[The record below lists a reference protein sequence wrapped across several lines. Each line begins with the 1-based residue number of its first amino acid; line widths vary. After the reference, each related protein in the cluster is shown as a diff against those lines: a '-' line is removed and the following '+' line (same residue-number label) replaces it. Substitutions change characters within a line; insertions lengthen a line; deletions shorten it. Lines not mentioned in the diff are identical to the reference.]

1 MRRMF
6 LVVSGVALGLALMSQ
21 ATARASKAQDA
32 AVIDKTMKAV
42 GPAFGAAR
50 KAVEAGDMA
59 AAKAAAETLS
69 KAFVET
75 EAFFKSHGKA
85 DGVEWAQGAKKA
97 ADALAAAAS
106 ADAAK
111 APAGELGK
119 FWPGL
124 PRRSTATSRRRQLH
138 VQARRLGPGRCEQ
151 RLETEPQ
158 TRAPARVAAA
168 SRAVSPAPCRA
179 LAPSASPARADARP
193 NTSSYIDGA

>member
-1 MRRMF
+1 MRRIV
-6 LVVSGVALGLALMSQ
+6 LAVSGIALGVALMAPAMS
-21 ATARASKAQDA
+21 ARQGQDA
-32 AVIDKTMKAV
+32 AVIDKTMKGV

-50 KAVEAGDMA
+50 KAVDAGDMA

-97 ADALAAAAS
+97 ADAIAAAAS

-119 FWPGL
+119 FCQGCHTKY
-124 PRRSTATSRRRQLH
+124 RDK
-138 VQARRLGPGRCEQ
+138 
-151 RLETEPQ
+151 
-158 TRAPARVAAA
+158 AA
-168 SRAVSPAPCRA
+168 
-179 LAPSASPARADARP
+179 DG
-193 NTSSYIDGA
+193 SYTFKAGA

>member
-1 MRRMF
+1 MRRIG
-6 LVVSGVALGLALMSQ
+6 LVVSGVALGVALMTPAMS
-21 ATARASKAQDA
+21 ARQGQDA

-59 AAKAAAETLS
+59 AAKTAAETLS
-69 KAFVET
+69 KSFVEA

-97 ADALAAAAS
+97 ADAIAAAAS

-119 FWPGL
+119 FCQGCHTKY
-124 PRRSTATSRRRQLH
+124 RDK
-138 VQARRLGPGRCEQ
+138 
-151 RLETEPQ
+151 
-158 TRAPARVAAA
+158 AA
-168 SRAVSPAPCRA
+168 
-179 LAPSASPARADARP
+179 DG
-193 NTSSYIDGA
+193 SYTFKAGA